1 MDRIT
6 AEWSFGKDGE
16 LMIEIWS
23 TGALIAAVIEALLE
37 EPVNLRLALAALGG
51 SRPMA

>member
-1 MDRIT
+1 MDWAT

-23 TGALIAAVIEALLE
+23 TGALIAAVVEALLK
-37 EPVNLRLALAALGG
+37 EPGNLRLALTALGA
-51 SRPMA
+51 SRSVD